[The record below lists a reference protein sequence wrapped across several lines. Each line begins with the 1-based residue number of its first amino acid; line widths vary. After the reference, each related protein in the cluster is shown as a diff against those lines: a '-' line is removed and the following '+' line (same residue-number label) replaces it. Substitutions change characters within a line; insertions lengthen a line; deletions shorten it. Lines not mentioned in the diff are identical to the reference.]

1 MKKIM
6 LSTLMIL
13 FITSCATQ
21 KYYSDNGK
29 EISKKI
35 YERMKKIRYNYVI
48 NYMSE
53 EDKNILE
60 HIEIN
65 DTVKDSLIKTYNN
78 Y

>member
-35 YERMKKIRYNYVI
+35 
-48 NYMSE
+48 
-53 EDKNILE
+53 
-60 HIEIN
+60 
-65 DTVKDSLIKTYNN
+65 IKFCFRLVFLVLL
-78 Y
+78 